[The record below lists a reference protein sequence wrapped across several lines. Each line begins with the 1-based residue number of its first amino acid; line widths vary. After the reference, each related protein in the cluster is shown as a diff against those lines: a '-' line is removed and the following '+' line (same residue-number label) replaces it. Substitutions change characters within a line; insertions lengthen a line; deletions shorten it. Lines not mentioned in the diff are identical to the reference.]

1 MWQYLD
7 ILREKAK
14 FFLFFL
20 GGCGEEK
27 YKYFKPQPDIQQ
39 LTRLLLQ
46 FYVTIFGHF
55 RGKSQKKIFYK
66 ALERKNSSIPS
77 PDRIFNSWQGF
88 YCSFM
93 WQYLDILREKAKIF
107 FFFRRLWRGKI
118 QVFQAPTG
126 YSTADKA
133 FIAVLCDNILAFE
146 GEKAKKNYFRTCGFS
161 LM

>member
-1 MWQYLD
+1 MTIFWHLREKAKNFFFRRLWERKNTSILSPNRIFNSWQGFYCSFMWQYLD

-55 RGKSQKKIFYK
+55 RGKSQKKLFYK

-93 WQYLDILREKAKIF
+93 WQYLDILREKAK
-107 FFFRRLWRGKI
+107 K
-118 QVFQAPTG
+118 
-126 YSTADKA
+126 
-133 FIAVLCDNILAFE
+133 
-146 GEKAKKNYFRTCGFS
+146 
-161 LM
+161 